1 MGSIDRIGRDYGG
14 GTVESLD
21 LRLLKVFDEI
31 YRTGSVSR
39 AAANIG
45 LTQPSL
51 SIALGKLRRHFD
63 DPLFVRTAAG
73 MQPTPYAAELVE
85 LVRDGLGKLEIAL
98 RHRPTFDPA
107 RADRRFTLCFTDI
120 SQAVLLP
127 RLLAHVKQ
135 AAPRV
140 GFDIVPI
147 SEATPHLLQTGEA
160 DLAIGFMPQL
170 EAGFYQQTLFEQR
183 FVCVVR
189 ADHPRIR
196 SRLTLKQFTAEEH
209 IVVTA
214 SATGHWILDRT
225 LEQHGIRRTVALRLP
240 DFLGVGTIVGAS
252 DLLVT
257 VPERLGRLMQQA
269 AQVKM
274 LAPPIALPTYAVKQ
288 HWHER
293 YHHDPAT
300 RWLRGVFAAL
310 FVERG
315 GRAVAQTANA
325 AGTRGV

>member
-1 MGSIDRIGRDYGG
+1 ME
-14 GTVESLD
+14 TLD

-31 YRTGSVSR
+31 YRTGSVSK
-39 AAANIG
+39 AAANVG

-73 MQPTPYAAELVE
+73 MQPTPYATELIE
-85 LVRDGLGKLEIAL
+85 MVRDGLGKLEMAL
-98 RHRPTFDPA
+98 RHRQTFDPA
-107 RADRRFTLCFTDI
+107 RADRRFVLCFTDI

-127 RLLAHVKQ
+127 RLLRHVREV
-135 AAPRV
+135 APNV
-140 GFDIVPI
+140 GLDIAPI
-147 SEATPHLLQTGEA
+147 NDQTPQRLQTGEA
-160 DLAIGFMPQL
+160 DLAVGFMPQL

-196 SRLTLKQFTAEEH
+196 NRLTVRQFSAEEH
-209 IVVTA
+209 IVVTTA
-214 SATGHWILDRT
+214 ATGHWILDRT
-225 LEQHGIRRTVALRLP
+225 LEQHGIRRKVALRLP
-240 DFLGVGTIVGAS
+240 DFLGIGTIVGAS

-257 VPERLGRLMQQA
+257 VPERLG
-269 AQVKM
+269 QVMTQVAKVKL
-274 LAPPIALPTYAVKQ
+274 LAPPVELPTYAVKQ

-300 RWLRGVFAAL
+300 RWLRGVFAEL
-310 FVERG
+310 FAER
-315 GRAVAQTANA
+315 RTAA
-325 AGTRGV
+325 AERSVHVRDVRPV

>member
-1 MGSIDRIGRDYGG
+1 MRSIDRIDQSNRGS
-14 GTVESLD
+14 TLESLD
-21 LRLLKVFDEI
+21 LRLLKVFDAI
-31 YRTGSVSR
+31 HRTGSVSK
-39 AAANIG
+39 AAAEIG

-73 MQPTPYAAELVE
+73 MQPTPYAAELIE

-120 SQAVLLP
+120 SQAVLMP
-127 RLLAHVKQ
+127 RLFVHVKQ

-140 GFDIVPI
+140 VFDILPI
-147 SEATPHLLQTGEA
+147 SDRTPHLLQTGEA
-160 DLAIGFMPQL
+160 DLAIGFLPHI

-183 FVCVVR
+183 FVCVAR
-189 ADHPRIR
+189 ADHPRLR
-196 SRLTLKQFTAEEH
+196 SRITVKQYVAEEH

-225 LEQHGIRRTVALRLP
+225 LEQHGIRRKVALRLP
-240 DFLGVGTIVGAS
+240 DFLGLAPIVAAS

-257 VPERLGRLMQQA
+257 VPERLGEVMKQSGG
-269 AQVKM
+269 VKTF
-274 LAPPIALPTYAVKQ
+274 APPIPLPTYAVKQ

-300 RWLRGVFAAL
+300 RWLRGVFAEL
-310 FVERG
+310 FADRRARTA
-315 GRAVAQTANA
+315 GRSADASMPRRV
-325 AGTRGV
+325 